1 MVFFYYV
8 KRVSWRTTATSSEGK
23 RKMTLIKPI
32 LFFSEIRAVKATPSM
47 MVPHFCQPRGDG
59 HAHIGQ
65 HRRCHLACVR
75 ETLPCPDISTGR
87 EKQYISQN
95 LNGQKSQQCQHL
107 ANRSAHTESAQ
118 ITEVEQLTTGPY
130 SIYQWLRSSWLPN
143 TAGHSCC
150 CLLTLLLLVLS
161 KAIKRALILFDLEN
175 PITCS

>member
-1 MVFFYYV
+1 MQIMVFFYYV
-8 KRVSWRTTATSSEGK
+8 KRVSWRTTTASSEGK

-75 ETLPCPDISTGR
+75 QTLPCPDISTGR

-107 ANRSAHTESAQ
+107 ANRRAHTESTQ
-118 ITEVEQLTTGPY
+118 ITEIEQLTTRPIQY
-130 SIYQWLRSSWLPN
+130 IPVASVQLASKHCEP
-143 TAGHSCC
+143 
-150 CLLTLLLLVLS
+150 LLLLPVNATAPCA
-161 KAIKRALILFDLEN
+161 K
-175 PITCS
+175 